1 MIRQKQKL
9 WIQQMS
15 NEHRSFRQMMKVA
28 STDPSKE
35 GYGYKI
41 SKFMR
46 FCVNEKIVSDP
57 ESYEKLLELD
67 VEQITDLLI
76 DYIDWQRDKGDS
88 YRTVSSALVAPE
100 AFFDM
105 NRKAY
110 HKKVVRRSNTKED
123 LPEDCYVPATD
134 EDVLAMVGYVK
145 SSRNKAIILF
155 LGSTGVRP
163 GAMVDPVL
171 KMKNLVPL
179 PDIAEIYNS
188 EFDSPK
194 FQLDKNKIFKRYC
207 YGIKVYDQSKEG
219 YWSFLTPEASNM
231 LDRYLEQRRR
241 EGENLSDESP
251 IFATI
256 GNGKKRHNTKYE
268 FFTDDN
274 LDSLLKSAVEGA
286 KIERKLINGR
296 NYDKALTYMFRKRF
310 NGHLKMT
317 NQVNSNIAEKLM
329 AHKRGLDNTYL
340 HPTMEQ
346 CYVEFFKAIAKLTVD
361 PNERLEA
368 ENKAKSKKILEL
380 EIKDQENRK
389 LQDDLKILKLKVERI
404 ELLKK

>member
-1 MIRQKQKL
+1 MS
-9 WIQQMS
+9 QQ
-15 NEHRSFRQMMKVA
+15 HRSFKQMMKVA

-35 GYGYKI
+35 GYAYKI
-41 SKFMR
+41 QKFMR
-46 FCVNEKIVSDP
+46 FCVNQKIVSDP
-57 ESYEKLLELD
+57 ENYEKLLELGAD
-67 VEQITDLLI
+67 SITDLLI

-134 EDVLAMVGYVK
+134 EDVLAMVTYVK
-145 SSRNKAIILF
+145 STRNKAVLLF

-171 KMKNLVPL
+171 KIKHLVPL

-194 FQLDKNKIFKRYC
+194 FQLDKSKIFKRYC
-207 YGIKVYDQSKEG
+207 YGIRVYDQSKEG
-219 YWSFLTPEASNM
+219 YWAFLTPEASDM
-231 LDRYLEQRRR
+231 LDRYLEQRSR
-241 EGENLSDESP
+241 EGENLTDESP

-274 LDSLLKSAVEGA
+274 LDSLLKSAVDGA
-286 KIERKLINGR
+286 RIKRKLINGR

-310 NGHLKMT
+310 NGHLKMS

-340 HPTMEQ
+340 QPTMEQ
-346 CYVEFFKAIAKLTVD
+346 CYVEFFKAIPKLTVD
-361 PNERLEA
+361 PTERLEA

-380 EIKDQENRK
+380 EMSNQEKQIALEDLADMKLRMERMEQTIKRN
-389 LQDDLKILKLKVERI
+389 
-404 ELLKK
+404 